1 MKTTIANHLAFVL
14 CVLIAIAS
22 AFVMGRQHFS
32 EPQDDLEGVLFGALA
47 VLATV
52 GVLGFITQFFAQ
64 RTSRVLSSVFFGY
77 FAGIVATNI
86 IINIV
91 SGAKYTSLAYALMGY
106 GLMFLFLGLAIC

>member
-32 EPQDDLEGVLFGALA
+32 APQDDLEGVLFGALA

-64 RTSRVLSSVFFGY
+64 RTSRVLSLVFFGY

-86 IINIV
+86 IINMV
-91 SGAKYTSLAYALMGY
+91 SGAKYTSLADALMGY